1 MNAAIAQERWQGQ
14 VIDGK
19 YPLLEWLG
27 GASHSAVF
35 RTEISGP
42 QPQTAAI
49 KLVRA
54 DSSNAAQQVSRWKS
68 ATRLSHS
75 GLLRIFDAGF
85 CQITGAQWIY
95 CVSEYADENLDQVLP
110 VRPLST
116 DEVRELLPPAIEVLS
131 FLHAKKLVH
140 GGLKPSNIFA
150 IKNQLKLSA
159 DRLLPAGEVQEASQ
173 LSAYD
178 APEVQAGTISPA
190 ADLWSLGMTLI
201 AVLEQRPLTW
211 SKSAQADPAV
221 PRSVPPIYRLIAT
234 ECLRIDPSA
243 RCSLQRIKE
252 LIHQTPSAP
261 QLPAPAPRKRNLT
274 LPVFAGI
281 VATVLAIGL
290 MIRHSAQKQIASPAV
305 SQEQTAQPATNAREG
320 AIPQAPVRPPAAV
333 KKSPSKVL
341 LIPTPPSV
349 QTVEPAKTAAPEAE
363 TEGVVERVVPQV
375 PLSARLTIHGKVR
388 VKVRVSVDANGAVS
402 SASFVTPGPSK
413 YFARLAMEAS
423 QKWKFR
429 PAENGATEQWLLEYK
444 FGRTSTEVTPSEV
457 R

>member
-14 VIDGK
+14 VIDGR

-27 GASHSAVF
+27 GAPHSAVF
-35 RTEISGP
+35 RTEIPGP
-42 QPQTAAI
+42 QPQAAAI
-49 KLVRA
+49 KLVRV
-54 DSSNAAQQVSRWKS
+54 DNNAAQQVSQWKN

-95 CVSEYADENLDQVLP
+95 CVTECAEENLDQVLP

-116 DEVRELLPPAIEVLS
+116 DEVRQLLPPVIEVLS

-140 GGLKPSNIFA
+140 AALKPSNIFA

-159 DRLLPAGEVQEASQ
+159 DSILPAGETTRGRQ

-178 APEVQAGTISPA
+178 APELQSGTMSPA
-190 ADLWSLGMTLI
+190 ADLWALGMTLI

-234 ECLRIDPSA
+234 ECLRIDASA

-252 LIHQTPSAP
+252 LIHQTPAAP
-261 QLPAPAPRKRNLT
+261 QLPVPVARKRNLT

-281 VATVLAIGL
+281 VVAVLAVGL
-290 MIRHSAQKQIASPAV
+290 MIRHSAEKQIASPAAA
-305 SQEQTAQPATNAREG
+305 QEQSAEPVSNAPE
-320 AIPQAPVRPPAAV
+320 AAV
-333 KKSPSKVL
+333 PKAAARPTAAVRKSVPKIL
-341 LIPTPPSV
+341 PTPVPTPV
-349 QTVEPAKTAAPEAE
+349 QTVHPATAAVAG
-363 TEGVVERVVPQV
+363 TESAGVVERVIPQV

-388 VKVRVSVDANGAVS
+388 VRVRVSTDSNGNVA
-402 SASFVTPGPSK
+402 SASFVNPGPSK

-423 QKWKFR
+423 QKWKFK
-429 PAENGATEQWLLEYK
+429 PAENGSAQQWLLEYK
-444 FGRTSTEVTPSEV
+444 FGRSSTEVVPSAMH
-457 R
+457 